1 MLRALRRTTMP
12 TPNHRIDFTTE
23 AQDIYDHAL
32 FKGYKF
38 LKSRNLD
45 SWLSYGWS
53 MLFKRT
59 MTDFDIKNLQGFLAK
74 KKILDL
80 AIKTNQK
87 LSHADRNFDN
97 QYIGSDGY
105 VYMNKM
111 MTARK
116 QSSEQEAK
124 IEKLLIEAKENRLR
138 RYEEYEVRHLNEMA
152 LKSYL
157 DNNKITY
164 KGKKI
169 TWGS

>member
-1 MLRALRRTTMP
+1 
-12 TPNHRIDFTTE
+12 
-23 AQDIYDHAL
+23 
-32 FKGYKF
+32 
-38 LKSRNLD
+38 
-45 SWLSYGWS
+45 
-53 MLFKRT
+53 

-124 IEKLLIEAKENRLR
+124 IEKLLLEAKENRLR

-152 LKSYL
+152 LKGYL
-157 DNNKITY
+157 DNNEITY